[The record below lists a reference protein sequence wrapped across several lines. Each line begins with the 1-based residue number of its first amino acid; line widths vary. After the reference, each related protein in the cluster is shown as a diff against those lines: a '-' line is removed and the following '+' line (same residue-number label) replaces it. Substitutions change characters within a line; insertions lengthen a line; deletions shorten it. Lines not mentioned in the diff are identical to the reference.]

1 MAFVEPLKEELDA
14 WLLVSEARLMD
25 SNSPI
30 DPLASWE
37 MHYVQ
42 FPTIIIKLALE
53 ALSDT

>member
-42 FPTIIIKLALE
+42 FPTIIKLALE